1 MLNGVDISNHQV
13 TVPEGYDFYILKAS
27 EGNGFKDG
35 RLDSHYNTLVSRGV
49 KNYGF
54 YHYARPDLGNT
65 PQAEADWFL
74 YLVGHHAGKCIYALD
89 LEGEALRYSD
99 YANWAKQWLD
109 YVYAKTG
116 VKPLLYI
123 QGSIASVMYGVI
135 GGNDYGIWAASSAN
149 WYHMFPFIVMQQ
161 SVYNNLDHDTFY
173 GTQETWDKYCA
184 KYTEPD
190 TPPSSNPSQVS
201 GSTLELAYGV
211 MTGEFDNGEAR
222 KAKLGDRYQE
232 VQDFIN
238 HIYSASIDTLVDETL
253 NGTYGNGNIR
263 KVVLGDRYEAVQ
275 TIINSMAHSNRMYTI
290 HAGDTL
296 SAIAIKYG
304 TTLDNILKLNPWV
317 TNPDYI
323 QTGWTIRV

>member
-1 MLNGVDISNHQV
+1 MMNGVDISNHQL

-74 YLVGHHAGKCIYALD
+74 YLVGHHAGNCIYALD
-89 LEGEALRYSD
+89 LEGEALRYAD

-123 QGSIASVMYGVI
+123 QGSIASKMYGVI

-149 WYHMFPFIVMQQ
+149 WYHMFPFIVIQQ

-184 KYTEPD
+184 KNTHPD
-190 TPPSSNPSQVS
+190 TPPTSNPSQVA
-201 GSTLELAYGV
+201 GSTLDLAYGV
-211 MTGEFDNGEAR
+211 MVGIYGDDKVR

-238 HIYSASIDTLVDETL
+238 HIYFSTTDVLVTETL
-253 NGTYGNGNIR
+253 NGTYGNDPIR
-263 KVVLGDRYEAVQ
+263 RTVLGKRYDDVM
-275 TIINSMAHSNRMYTI
+275 TVINGLNISNRTYTI

-296 SAIAIKYG
+296 SAIAIKFG
-304 TTLDNILKLNPWV
+304 TTVDNILKLNTWIA
-317 TNPDYI
+317 NPNYI

>member
-1 MLNGVDISNHQV
+1 MLNGVDISNHQL

-27 EGNGFKDG
+27 EGNGFKDP

-123 QGSIASVMYGVI
+123 QGSIASKMYGVI
-135 GGNDYGIWAASSAN
+135 GGKDYGIWAASSAN

-184 KYTEPD
+184 KNTQPD
-190 TPPSSNPSQVS
+190 TPPTSNPSQVM
-201 GSTLELAYGV
+201 GSTLDLAYGV
-211 MTGEFDNGEAR
+211 MVGIYGDDKVR

-238 HIYSASIDTLVDETL
+238 HIYFAPIDDLVTETL
-253 NGTYGNGNIR
+253 NGTYGNDPIR
-263 KVVLGDRYEAVQ
+263 RTVLGNRYGAVMG
-275 TIINSMAHSNRMYTI
+275 IINGLYDSNRMYTI
-290 HAGDTL
+290 HSGDTL
-296 SAIAIKYG
+296 SAIAIRYG
-304 TTLDNILKLNPWV
+304 TTVDNILKLNPWIA
-317 TNPDYI
+317 NPDYI

>member
-1 MLNGVDISNHQV
+1 MLNGVDISNHQL
-13 TVPEGYDFYILKAS
+13 TVPAGYDFYILKAS
-27 EGNGFKDG
+27 EGNGFKDP

-54 YHYARPDLGNT
+54 YHYARPDLGNS
-65 PQAEADWFL
+65 PKAEADWFL

-99 YANWAKQWLD
+99 YAIWAKQWLD

-149 WYHMFPFIVMQQ
+149 WYHMFPFIVIQQ

-173 GTQETWDKYCA
+173 GTQETWDKYCG
-184 KYTEPD
+184 KNTQPS
-190 TPPSSNPSQVS
+190 TPPTSNPSQAL
-201 GSTLELAYGV
+201 GSTLDLAYGV
-211 MTGEFDNGEAR
+211 MVGIYGDDKVRET
-222 KAKLGDRYQE
+222 KLGDRYQE

-238 HIYSASIDTLVDETL
+238 HIYFAPIDDLVAETM
-253 NGTYGNGNIR
+253 NGTYGNDPIR
-263 KVVLGDRYEAVQ
+263 RTVLGNRYGTVMG
-275 TIINSMAHSNRMYTI
+275 IINGLYDSMRMYTI
-290 HAGDTL
+290 HSGDTL
-296 SAIAIKYG
+296 SAIAIRYG
-304 TTLDNILKLNPWV
+304 TTVDNILKLNPWI

>member
-1 MLNGVDISNHQV
+1 MLNGVDISNHQL

-27 EGNGFKDG
+27 EGNGFKDP

-123 QGSIASVMYGVI
+123 QGSIASKMYGVI

-149 WYHMFPFIVMQQ
+149 WYHMFPFIVIQQ
-161 SVYNNLDHDTFY
+161 NVYNNLDHDTFY
-173 GTQETWDKYCA
+173 GTQETWDMYCA
-184 KYTEPD
+184 KHTQPE
-190 TPPSSNPSQVS
+190 TPPTSNPSQVT

-211 MTGEFDNGEAR
+211 MSGIYGDDKVR

-238 HIYSASIDTLVDETL
+238 HIYFAPIDDLVAETL
-253 NGTYGNGNIR
+253 NGTYGNNPIR
-263 KVVLGDRYEAVQ
+263 RTVLGNRYGAVMG
-275 TIINSMAHSNRMYTI
+275 IINGLNDSNRMYTI
-290 HAGDTL
+290 HSGDTL
-296 SAIAIKYG
+296 SAIAIRYG
-304 TTLDNILKLNPWV
+304 TTVDNILKLNPWIA
-317 TNPDYI
+317 NPNYI

>member
-1 MLNGVDISNHQV
+1 MLNGVDSSNHQL

-27 EGNGFKDG
+27 EGNGFKDP

-89 LEGEALRYSD
+89 LEGEALKYSD

-123 QGSIASVMYGVI
+123 QGSIASKMYGVI
-135 GGNDYGIWAASSAN
+135 GGNDYGIWAASGAN
-149 WYHMFPFIVMQQ
+149 WYHMFPFIVIQQ

-184 KYTEPD
+184 KNTQPD
-190 TPPSSNPSQVS
+190 TPPTSNPSQVM
-201 GSTLELAYGV
+201 GSTLDLAYGV
-211 MTGEFDNGEAR
+211 MVGIYGDDKVRE
-222 KAKLGDRYQE
+222 AKLGDRYQE

-238 HIYSASIDTLVDETL
+238 HIYFAPLDDLVTETL
-253 NGTYGNGNIR
+253 NGTYGNDPIR
-263 KVVLGDRYEAVQ
+263 RTVLGNRYGAVMG
-275 TIINSMAHSNRMYTI
+275 IINGLYDSNRTYTI
-290 HAGDTL
+290 HSGDTL

-304 TTLDNILKLNPWV
+304 TTVDNILKLNPWIA
-317 TNPDYI
+317 NPNYI